1 MPTVMPSDP
10 QIAVA
15 ILFERLGHVIEK
27 VDALSAKLD
36 AQDTKRTEAL
46 AELEERVENIERR
59 MTSVGWFLAGIA
71 CAGGAVGGSAA
82 AMVAKVI
89 GGG

>member
-1 MPTVMPSDP
+1 MPTPMPTDP

-15 ILFERLGHVIEK
+15 ILFERIGHVIEK

-36 AQDTKRTEAL
+36 AQDSKRTKAL
-46 AELEERVENIERR
+46 AELEERVEHIERK
-59 MTSVGWFLAGIA
+59 MTSMSWFLAGVA
-71 CAGGAVGGSAA
+71 CAGGAVGGSAF
-82 AMVAKVI
+82 AMVANMI